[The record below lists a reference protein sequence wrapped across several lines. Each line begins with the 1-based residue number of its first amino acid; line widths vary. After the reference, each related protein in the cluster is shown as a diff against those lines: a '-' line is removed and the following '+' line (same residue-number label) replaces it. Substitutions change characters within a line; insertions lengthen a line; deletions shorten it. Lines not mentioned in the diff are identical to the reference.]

1 VHSSGKRTYVNG
13 GRCSWA
19 GTSACWLPFQT
30 SASSPYAYSKYDS
43 LPAEKLPTAVIRMVS
58 SRQLKFL
65 RRLCCSYSFPSSTS
79 CAARSGCRME
89 WNCRCFDSH

>member
-1 VHSSGKRTYVNG
+1 MHSSGKRIYVNG

-43 LPAEKLPTAVIRMVS
+43 LLSGEIANCSHQNGVLQATQVPPPTVLLLLFPLLHI
-58 SRQLKFL
+58 
-65 RRLCCSYSFPSSTS
+65 LCS
-79 CAARSGCRME
+79 AQWM
-89 WNCRCFDSH
+89 